1 MVLTC
6 DVVERYSMAIDL
18 SQMAAAQ
25 TLRHSRERCLAASV
39 DTCEIKD
46 VIDFALSAKL
56 SLTYRYILA
65 TALTAKATDD
75 RIDILSLQASDNSAG
90 AYDARSL
97 CSHVVFPFQRD
108 FLGDILDGANND
120 PLVNKPG
127 RFPRLSNSNAAQNGD
142 PKKLLALLCENLPK
156 VDTKEKA
163 ERCLDYLVSR
173 LLELKETQDRQQELF
188 DAVTASATST
198 EARMFVDELLDQ
210 GFGGAALVMVAAA
223 LYGVLFPKS
232 DGYEIRA
239 HPANQAGTSSR
250 QASDLDVL
258 TDGSFW
264 LATELKDKVF
274 TQADVSHAVDTAAR
288 AGVQRVLFIAGR
300 QSTIDGQ
307 TAAYFADN
315 RREWMSRGV
324 YVGVMPID
332 ALVDFVFATRNVD
345 PSSFFASIQEAADTV
360 RSIEA
365 SMWVY
370 GRIEELKKES

>member
-1 MVLTC
+1 
-6 DVVERYSMAIDL
+6 MAIDL
-18 SQMAAAQ
+18 SQMAASQ
-25 TLRHSRERCLAASV
+25 TLRHSRERCLASPIE
-39 DTCEIKD
+39 TCEIKD
-46 VIDFALSAKL
+46 TIDFTLSAKL

-65 TALTAKATDD
+65 TALTAKATDE
-75 RIDILSLQASDNSAG
+75 RIDILSLQASDDSTG

-108 FLGDILDGANND
+108 FLGDVLDGANSD

-142 PKKLLALLCENLPK
+142 PKKVLALLCENLPK

-163 ERCLDYLVSR
+163 EHCLDYLVSR
-173 LLELKETQDRQQELF
+173 ILELKKEKDEQQALF
-188 DAVTASATST
+188 DSVAASATAVET
-198 EARMFVDELLDQ
+198 RMFVDELLDK
-210 GFGGAALVMVAAA
+210 GFGGAALVMVTAA
-223 LYGVLFPKS
+223 LYGIIFPSS

-258 TDGSFW
+258 KGGSFW
-264 LATELKDKVF
+264 LATELKDKPF
-274 TQADVSHAVDTAAR
+274 TQADVSHAVDTAAK
-288 AGVQRVLFIAGR
+288 AGVQRVLFVAGR
-300 QSTIDGQ
+300 QSTVDGQ

-315 RREWMSRGV
+315 RHEWMSRGV
-324 YVGVMPID
+324 YVGVVPID
-332 ALVDFVFATRNVD
+332 ALVDFVFATSD
-345 PSSFFASIQEAADTV
+345 IEPSSLFCSIQQAADTI